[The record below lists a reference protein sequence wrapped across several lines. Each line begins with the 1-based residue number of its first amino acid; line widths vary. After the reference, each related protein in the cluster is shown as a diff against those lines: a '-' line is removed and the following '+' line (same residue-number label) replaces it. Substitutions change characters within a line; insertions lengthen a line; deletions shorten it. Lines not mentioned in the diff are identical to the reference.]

1 MKYFCLIFLA
11 LLHGFNSWPF
21 IIKPFAQISGHQD
34 ASSFGGLSCQ
44 DGSSLGR
51 GILSVCCLLEN
62 LWPHIFSNLI
72 FVAFKLFAQ
81 IPAIKMSHL
90 LVAFP
95 AKMAH
100 LWVGES

>member
-1 MKYFCLIFLA
+1 MKYFCLFFLA

-34 ASSFGGLSCQ
+34 VSSFGSLSCQ

-51 GILSVCCLLEN
+51 GILSALLFVR
-62 LWPHIFSNLI
+62 IFVASFFLNLI

-100 LWVGES
+100 L